1 MLSRIADSLFWLNRY
16 MERSDGLIRGIKT
29 HYILLLDK
37 GVNQHLSWK
46 PMLEIYTS
54 CKEEE
59 IEALEHNT
67 EAVLHKLLL
76 DMTNHNSLKVMVTR
90 ARENA
95 RGVQDHITKEVWE
108 HVNQMYHSVNA
119 LSPAMEFK
127 GFEAIATIE
136 SLEQNCILYNGVA
149 DTTMP
154 RGLGWN
160 FMNLGRYIERSLLTI
175 EMSNKYFEA
184 IHFKL
189 DKEKDILQWRPL
201 LLSLSGYEL
210 HLKSY
215 RSTSHNHN
223 ALNQVLFNE
232 NFTRSVIYTLKRIN
246 KYFVD
251 ATKNNP
257 APETEALSKR
267 LGRLLCK
274 IQFTDF
280 DTLNEATLQPFF
292 KDTTKELNE
301 FSGLL
306 AKQFFSYA

>member
-1 MLSRIADSLFWLNRY
+1 MLKIFTTCND
-16 MERSDGLIRGIKT
+16 
-29 HYILLLDK
+29 
-37 GVNQHLSWK
+37 
-46 PMLEIYTS
+46 
-54 CKEEE
+54 EE
-59 IEALEHNT
+59 IELLQDNT
-67 EAVLHKLLL
+67 EATLHKLLL
-76 DMTNHNSLKVMVTR
+76 DTTNHNSLKVMVTR

-119 LSPAMEFK
+119 LSPDMQFK
-127 GFEAIATIE
+127 GFEAIAIIE

-175 EMSNKYFEA
+175 EMSNKYFKA
-184 IHFKL
+184 IEFKL
-189 DKEKDILQWRPL
+189 DEEKDILQWRPL

-223 ALNQVLFNE
+223 ALHQVLFNE
-232 NFTRSVIYTLKRIN
+232 NFTRSVIYTLKRMN
-246 KYFVD
+246 KYFTQ
-251 ATKNNP
+251 AIKKNNSS
-257 APETEALSKR
+257 ETEALSKR

-274 IQFTDF
+274 IEFTDF
-280 DTLNEATLQPFF
+280 DTLNEATLQPFL
-292 KDTTKELNE
+292 KETTKELNE

-306 AKQFFSYA
+306 AKAIFFICS

>member
-37 GVNQHLSWK
+37 GINRDLSWR
-46 PMLEIYTS
+46 PMLEIFTNCS
-54 CKEEE
+54 AAE
-59 IEALEHNT
+59 IDKLQDNT
-67 EAVLHKLLL
+67 EAALYKLLL
-76 DMTNHNSLKVMVTR
+76 DPTNYNSLKVMVSR

-108 HVNQMYHSVNA
+108 HVNQMYHSVNTIMPESQ
-119 LSPAMEFK
+119 LK
-127 GFEAIATIE
+127 GIEAIATIDA
-136 SLEQNCILYNGVA
+136 LEQNCILYNGVT

-175 EMSNKYFEA
+175 DMSNQYFGL
-184 IHFKL
+184 IDFKL
-189 DKEKDILQWRPL
+189 EEEKDILQWRPL

-215 RSTSHNHN
+215 RSSSHNQNTMH
-223 ALNQVLFNE
+223 QVLFND
-232 NFTRSVIYTLKRIN
+232 NFTRSVMYTLKRMN
-246 KYFVD
+246 KYFTD
-251 ATKNNP
+251 TIKNINP
-257 APETEALSKR
+257 TEIEALSKH
-267 LGRLLCK
+267 LGRLLSK
-274 IQFTDF
+274 VQFTDF
-280 DTLNEATLQPFF
+280 DSLNEVTLQQFIAEIR
-292 KDTTKELNE
+292 KDLIE

-306 AKQFFSYA
+306 GKQFFSYS